1 MSSSELETTP
11 LALKE
16 KGLPLIV
23 VPTICKDKNSPFGD
37 EVVCH
42 KNGLAYASLSMA
54 IGYTYAWSITFNVV
68 RIYSPKISNEVK
80 VDETTENSKSA
91 TENDPENLLKCPC
104 GALVMA
110 EDIAKP
116 NGGMDQPDFEC
127 KVPNGQAK
135 VPERLNIMKILA
147 HKINN
152 MKTLIAPST
161 MAAIMGLT
169 IGVVP
174 QFRKLLVA
182 DNALFHVVQDTI
194 TMLGDAS
201 VPAMVL
207 LLGANLVKGLKG
219 LGQQLPLIVGI
230 IMVKF
235 LALPAI
241 GIGIVKGAAHFNLI
255 HHDPLYQFVLLLQYA
270 LPPAIVVTFSSSAHS
285 HPFFRELSINP
296 RGISSSSTSFWFVFL
311 PRGASSF
318 PASGSPSSAHSRSS
332 ASFRCSVLHRGKPIV
347 PYVVPYECHFA
358 SIVRFLGVVG
368 RDVFIG
374 LLLYYFIDE
383 IDVVGRLKGTGIGG
397 GNDERE
403 QTLNHLLTEMK
414 KLDKDVSL
422 SVISMRTSEFSGE
435 DPSLISKN
443 QLLARIVGG
452 LRERAEEEVIFSE
465 TEITTGAAVDLQQ
478 ITQIARQ
485 MVTKFGMSEIGPWA
499 LIDPAVQGHHVVLRM
514 LARN

>member
-1 MSSSELETTP
+1 MNFWKLYIASFMSILKLLLITALGAFLAHDRFNILRENARKHLNAMVYFVFTPALIYSSMSNTLTFRSMVMLWFMP
-11 LALKE
+11 LSILLTYIAGTVLGWILIKTIRVPHHLH
-16 KGLPLIV
+16 GLVLGCCAAGNLASLPLIV

-135 VPERLNIMKILA
+135 
-147 HKINN
+147 
-152 MKTLIAPST
+152 
-161 MAAIMGLT
+161 IMGLT

-270 LPPAIVVTFSSSAHS
+270 LPPAIVVSTITQMFGFGEGECSAIMLATYS
-285 HPFFRELSINP
+285 C
-296 RGISSSSTSFWFVFL
+296 
-311 PRGASSF
+311 
-318 PASGSPSSAHSRSS
+318 SA
-332 ASFRCSVLHRGKPIV
+332 I
-347 PYVVPYECHFA
+347 
-358 SIVRFLGVVG
+358 
-368 RDVFIG
+368 
-374 LLLYYFIDE
+374 
-383 IDVVGRLKGTGIGG
+383 
-397 GNDERE
+397 
-403 QTLNHLLTEMK
+403 LLTLWCTMFMW
-414 KLDKDVSL
+414 L
-422 SVISMRTSEFSGE
+422 
-435 DPSLISKN
+435 
-443 QLLARIVGG
+443 
-452 LRERAEEEVIFSE
+452 
-465 TEITTGAAVDLQQ
+465 
-478 ITQIARQ
+478 
-485 MVTKFGMSEIGPWA
+485 
-499 LIDPAVQGHHVVLRM
+499 VL
-514 LARN
+514 

>member
-1 MSSSELETTP
+1 MALCWGVVLQAGN
-11 LALKE
+11 LAS
-16 KGLPLIV
+16 LPLIV

-270 LPPAIVVTFSSSAHS
+270 LPPAIVVSTITQMFGFGEGECSAIMLATYS
-285 HPFFRELSINP
+285 C
-296 RGISSSSTSFWFVFL
+296 
-311 PRGASSF
+311 
-318 PASGSPSSAHSRSS
+318 SA
-332 ASFRCSVLHRGKPIV
+332 I
-347 PYVVPYECHFA
+347 
-358 SIVRFLGVVG
+358 
-368 RDVFIG
+368 
-374 LLLYYFIDE
+374 
-383 IDVVGRLKGTGIGG
+383 
-397 GNDERE
+397 
-403 QTLNHLLTEMK
+403 LLTLWCTMFMW
-414 KLDKDVSL
+414 L
-422 SVISMRTSEFSGE
+422 
-435 DPSLISKN
+435 
-443 QLLARIVGG
+443 
-452 LRERAEEEVIFSE
+452 
-465 TEITTGAAVDLQQ
+465 
-478 ITQIARQ
+478 
-485 MVTKFGMSEIGPWA
+485 
-499 LIDPAVQGHHVVLRM
+499 VL
-514 LARN
+514 

>member
-1 MSSSELETTP
+1 MFVGN
-11 LALKE
+11 LAS
-16 KGLPLIV
+16 LPLIV

-37 EVVCH
+37 E
-42 KNGLAYASLSMA
+42 

-270 LPPAIVVTFSSSAHS
+270 LPPAIVVTSI
-285 HPFFRELSINP
+285 REA
-296 RGISSSSTSFWFVFL
+296 FL
-311 PRGASSF
+311 LLP
-318 PASGSPSSAHSRSS
+318 PASGSSFFREVHLRSLQV
-332 ASFRCSVLHRGKPIV
+332 ALLLPRIPVLPRAFVVSFFI
-347 PYVVPYECHFA
+347 E
-358 SIVRFLGVVG
+358 
-368 RDVFIG
+368 VFSG

-403 QTLNHLLTEMK
+403 QTLNQLLTEMK

-499 LIDPAVQGHHVVLRM
+499 LIDPTVQGHHVVLRM

>member
-1 MSSSELETTP
+1 MNFWKLYIASFMSILKLLLITALGAFLAHDRFNILRENARKHLNAMVYFVFTPALIYSSMSNTLTFRSMVMLWFMP
-11 LALKE
+11 LSILLTYIAGTVLGWILIKTIRVPHHLH
-16 KGLPLIV
+16 GLVLGCCAAGNLASLPLIV

-270 LPPAIVVTFSSSAHS
+270 LPPAIVVSKLFMM
-285 HPFFRELSINP
+285 
-296 RGISSSSTSFWFVFL
+296 
-311 PRGASSF
+311 
-318 PASGSPSSAHSRSS
+318 
-332 ASFRCSVLHRGKPIV
+332 
-347 PYVVPYECHFA
+347 
-358 SIVRFLGVVG
+358 
-368 RDVFIG
+368 
-374 LLLYYFIDE
+374 
-383 IDVVGRLKGTGIGG
+383 LK
-397 GNDERE
+397 
-403 QTLNHLLTEMK
+403 H
-414 KLDKDVSL
+414 
-422 SVISMRTSEFSGE
+422 
-435 DPSLISKN
+435 
-443 QLLARIVGG
+443 
-452 LRERAEEEVIFSE
+452 
-465 TEITTGAAVDLQQ
+465 
-478 ITQIARQ
+478 
-485 MVTKFGMSEIGPWA
+485 
-499 LIDPAVQGHHVVLRM
+499 
-514 LARN
+514 

>member
-1 MSSSELETTP
+1 MAQIIAQQPLCSESDIIDRIRNMNFWKLYIASFMSILKLLLITALGAFLAHDRFNILRENARKHLNAMVYFVFTPALIYSSMSNTLTFRSMVMLWFMP
-11 LALKE
+11 LSILLTYIAGTVLGWILIKTIRVPHHLH
-16 KGLPLIV
+16 GLVLGCCAAGSLPLIV

-37 EVVCH
+37 E
-42 KNGLAYASLSMA
+42 

-270 LPPAIVVTFSSSAHS
+270 LPPAIVV
-285 HPFFRELSINP
+285 
-296 RGISSSSTSFWFVFL
+296 
-311 PRGASSF
+311 
-318 PASGSPSSAHSRSS
+318 
-332 ASFRCSVLHRGKPIV
+332 
-347 PYVVPYECHFA
+347 
-358 SIVRFLGVVG
+358 
-368 RDVFIG
+368 
-374 LLLYYFIDE
+374 
-383 IDVVGRLKGTGIGG
+383 
-397 GNDERE
+397 
-403 QTLNHLLTEMK
+403 
-414 KLDKDVSL
+414 
-422 SVISMRTSEFSGE
+422 
-435 DPSLISKN
+435 
-443 QLLARIVGG
+443 QLLKC
-452 LRERAEEEVIFSE
+452 L
-465 TEITTGAAVDLQQ
+465 DLVRVNAQL
-478 ITQIARQ
+478 
-485 MVTKFGMSEIGPWA
+485 SC
-499 LIDPAVQGHHVVLRM
+499 
-514 LARN
+514 